1 MDSPAAS
8 AQRLLIGSGLGL
20 LLVSGLALQRG
31 MLDFATFSLGWLV
44 PITSVICISIGIN
57 NSIITLH
64 MKYLLD

>member
-31 MLDFATFSLGWLV
+31 MLDFATFSLGWLL
-44 PITSVICISIGIN
+44 PITEF
-57 NSIITLH
+57 
-64 MKYLLD
+64 